1 MIQKA
6 LVTGASG
13 LLGRQV
19 LNAFKKDNWEAVG
32 QGFTRAAPPDIV
44 KADLTSAVEIEKL
57 LDEVNFLFL
66 IADALYIGA
75 ANRFPDQCDAN
86 PDLARK
92 VNVEATKALVEATL
106 SRSILLIYISTD
118 YVFPGRP
125 GEAPYAASAQTEPP
139 NIYGQT
145 KRDGEVAVL
154 ETTKGSGK
162 GVVLRVPVLYGS
174 ASSNSESAVNVLIDA
189 VWKAQD
195 AGAKVKMDDWAQRY
209 PTNTEDVGR
218 VCRDIAVRYLGER
231 DKAASLPSILQ
242 FSSEDKM
249 TKYEI
254 CEMFADILGL
264 PLSGMERVKQGGT
277 AGDGVQR
284 PFDTHLSTK
293 ELKELGI
300 SVETQDFRSW
310 WYVASGDCPTILS

>member
-1 MIQKA
+1 MTQKA

-19 LNAFKKDNWEAVG
+19 LNAFKKDVNWEAVG

-44 KADLTSAVEIEKL
+44 KADLTNPSEIESL
-57 LDEVNFLFL
+57 LDEVKPQVVVHC
-66 IADALYIGA
+66 A
-75 ANRFPDQCDAN
+75 ANRFPDQCDAH

-92 VNVEATKALVEATL
+92 VNVEATKALAKATL
-106 SRSILLIYISTD
+106 QRSILLIYISTD

-125 GEAPYAASAQTEPP
+125 GEAPYETSSQTEPP

-145 KRDGEVAVL
+145 KLDGEIAVI
-154 ETTKGSGK
+154 ETTQGSGK

-174 ASSNSESAVNVLIDA
+174 ADTNSESAVNVLIDA

-195 AGAKVKMDDWAQRY
+195 ADAKVKMDDWGQRY

-218 VCRDIAVRYLGER
+218 VCHDIAVKYLGEQER
-231 DKAASLPSILQ
+231 AASFPTILQ
-242 FSSEDKM
+242 FSSEDKV
-249 TKYEI
+249 TKYEM
-254 CEMFADILGL
+254 CERFAEILGL
-264 PLSGMERVKQGGT
+264 PLSGMERIKQGGT
-277 AGDGVQR
+277 PGNGVQR

-293 ELKELGI
+293 ALKELGI
-300 SVETQDFRSW
+300 PVDTQDFVSW
-310 WYVASGDCPTILS
+310 WRRELRAYRH